1 VLVKL
6 HGTSGSGKTTIVRNI
21 FDEASQILPIGPV
34 SRPEAYKVTHP
45 YLQRPLYIL
54 GPYENKCGGMDG
66 VTSVD
71 RQIELIE
78 RYAEEGHV
86 LYEGLLLS
94 TYYGRLGAITE
105 KWGNSHIFAFLNTPI
120 EECIHRVKAR
130 RAAAGNLR
138 PLNEENTRKRIVPIE
153 ALKKKLIWSGRNV
166 VTLEWNGDPT
176 GQVLDLF
183 EGGHDAG

>member
-1 VLVKL
+1 VIVKI

-21 FDEASQILPIGPV
+21 FDGADQILPIGPV
-34 SRPEAYKVTHP
+34 KRPEAYKVLHP
-45 YLQRPLYIL
+45 YLKRPLYIL

-105 KWGNSHIFAFLNTPI
+105 KWGNPHIFAFLNTPI
-120 EECIHRVKAR
+120 EVCIERVIQR
-130 RAAAGNLR
+130 RKERGVLT
-138 PLNEENTRKRIVPIE
+138 PLNERNTRARVKPIRV
-153 ALKKKLIWSGRNV
+153 LMYKLERQGRNV
-166 VTLEWNGDPT
+166 VEIPYDDNPSEF
-176 GQVLDLF
+176 VLSLF
-183 EGGHDAG
+183 EGGRDA

>member
-1 VLVKL
+1 MIVKI

-34 SRPEAYKVTHP
+34 KRPEAYKVEHP
-45 YLQRPLYIL
+45 FLKRPLYIL

-66 VTSVD
+66 VKSID
-71 RQIELIE
+71 KQIELIE
-78 RYAEEGHV
+78 HYAEEGHI

-105 KWGNSHIFAFLNTPI
+105 KWGNPHIFAFLNTPI
-120 EECIHRVKAR
+120 EVCIERVIQR
-130 RAAAGNLR
+130 RKERGVLT
-138 PLNEENTRKRIVPIE
+138 PLNERNTRKRIVPIE

-183 EGGHDAG
+183 EGGHDVS